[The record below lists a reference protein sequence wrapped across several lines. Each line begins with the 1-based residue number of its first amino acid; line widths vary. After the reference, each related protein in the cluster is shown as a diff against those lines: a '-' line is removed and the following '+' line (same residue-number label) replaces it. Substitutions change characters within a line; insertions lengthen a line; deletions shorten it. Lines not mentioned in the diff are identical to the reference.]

1 VEWGIFNM
9 SVALNAEDE
18 PSGEVPGVDDG
29 GCGSRSCMRNVG
41 EEDGSDCFFQ
51 FLDRVYVVKFE
62 DQFAI
67 SASSRVLL

>member
-1 VEWGIFNM
+1 M

-29 GCGSRSCMRNVG
+29 GRGSRSCMRSVG
-41 EEDGSDCFFQ
+41 EEDRPYCFFQ
-51 FLDRVYVVKFE
+51 FLDRVYVVKSE

-67 SASSRVLL
+67 SASGRVLFSYPAA